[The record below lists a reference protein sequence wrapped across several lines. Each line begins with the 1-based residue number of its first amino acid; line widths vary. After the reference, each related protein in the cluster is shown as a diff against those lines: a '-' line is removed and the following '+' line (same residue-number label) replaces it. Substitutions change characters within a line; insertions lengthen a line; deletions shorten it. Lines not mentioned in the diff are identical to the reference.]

1 MLCMLK
7 CYYSVFRSLLNP
19 CLEAS
24 MTANQSLCVCYY
36 EELGAISRRNCPKP
50 QHPLYFLLLYTI
62 NRFRD
67 TCSSV
72 SLEQQAQGRALSWCW
87 AQPYLTP
94 NLILGIANLCSAH
107 ACFPKLQPNIV
118 PVLWLWQRNSISL
131 LLLGGCS
138 GFLGLGVPIYPCL
151 LSVQAGSSAGQA
163 PAGLRVPVLSGHLSM
178 LPEAGCGTVRITAVL
193 NRSCC
198 ADQPPCP
205 AVCTTWPCHGI
216 PRELG

>member
-1 MLCMLK
+1 
-7 CYYSVFRSLLNP
+7 
-19 CLEAS
+19 

-36 EELGAISRRNCPKP
+36 EELGAISRRNCPKL

-107 ACFPKLQPNIV
+107 ACFPKPQPNIV

-205 AVCTTWPCHGI
+205 AACTAWPCHGI